1 MLNRYIQESE
11 VDLDKSVITEILQ
24 DVYREACE
32 LSNVYLSVKGFEED
46 GAFSIEND
54 DGDKVLLMFEEE
66 DDADRY
72 AELISIEDDYP
83 EMSVIEIDDFVAM
96 RACEMH
102 DYMYNIIRPDDIVVP
117 PKNDLFQKDKMA

>member
-1 MLNRYIQESE
+1 MYILTIYGKETEGAYS
-11 VDLDKSVITEILQ
+11 VLDEEGDQIL
-24 DVYREACE
+24 
-32 LSNVYLSVKGFEED
+32 YL
-46 GAFSIEND
+46 
-54 DGDKVLLMFEEE
+54 FEEE

-72 AELISIEDDYP
+72 ADLISIEDDYP

>member
-1 MLNRYIQESE
+1 MF
-11 VDLDKSVITEILQ
+11 IL
-24 DVYREACE
+24 A
-32 LSNVYLSVKGFEED
+32 VKGFEDE
-46 GAFSIEND
+46 GAFSVENE
-54 DGDKVLLMFEEE
+54 DGERVLMLFEEE

-72 AELISIEDDYP
+72 AELIDSEEDWP
-83 EMSVIEIDDFVAM
+83 EMSVIEIDDKIAI

>member
-1 MLNRYIQESE
+1 MFILASQNSAQQGAYAVENQEGE
-11 VDLDKSVITEILQ
+11 
-24 DVYREACE
+24 
-32 LSNVYLSVKGFEED
+32 NVLF
-46 GAFSIEND
+46 F
-54 DGDKVLLMFEEE
+54 FEEE

>member
-1 MLNRYIQESE
+1 MWLLTIK
-11 VDLDKSVITEILQ
+11 DKQTE
-24 DVYREACE
+24 
-32 LSNVYLSVKGFEED
+32 
-46 GAFSIEND
+46 GAYAVPDEY
-54 DGDKVLLMFEEE
+54 GDKVLFLFEEE

-117 PKNDLFQKDKMA
+117 PKNDTFQKDKMA